1 VRPRVGQHDM
11 LTRVEKDHSAQIEPA
26 QVHQAL
32 EQVLTSKYFV
42 NAHKKKGFLR
52 LICDLYLDGRAHE
65 VNEYRIAFD
74 VFGRDNNYNPSAD
87 PIVRVVAHEI
97 RKKLELY
104 YQNEGADDEIRLEI
118 PAGSYQPIF
127 TRLTPPAPPEIVE
140 SVDVPQAPPDTATT
154 SGDDTIPA
162 QTAREPKR
170 RMTVAIM
177 LGATALVLAIAVAVL
192 GYSNWEL
199 RNRFTGLEASGSQTI
214 DTLLW
219 THFVQDAT
227 PPLVIL
233 SNPPVL
239 GFVNPSDPDVV
250 VKESIPLTPQ
260 QVDALRSRFVVTPE
274 VIVTESPAA
283 GGVAPAETESR
294 VLRQNEARLIARTNV
309 CTGMGE
315 AIGLHYLTDFFRTAG
330 RSIQLKQS
338 RTLSA
343 EDLKNHN
350 VIMLGGV
357 WVNGWTGKLTSLEDF
372 VFTDNGTIVNHK
384 PQPGEQSE
392 YIPQFDGR
400 TGSLVVDYALIT
412 VRPNLSSAHEVMVLA
427 GALSPGTE
435 AAAEYVTN
443 KSYLSQLNQRLRQL
457 RPDGEAPI
465 YFQALL
471 RVGVENGI
479 PTTITLQSLHEIH
492 P

>member
-1 VRPRVGQHDM
+1 V
-11 LTRVEKDHSAQIEPA
+11 
-26 QVHQAL
+26 
-32 EQVLTSKYFV
+32 
-42 NAHKKKGFLR
+42 
-52 LICDLYLDGRAHE
+52 
-65 VNEYRIAFD
+65 
-74 VFGRDNNYNPSAD
+74 
-87 PIVRVVAHEI
+87 
-97 RKKLELY
+97 
-104 YQNEGADDEIRLEI
+104 
-118 PAGSYQPIF
+118 
-127 TRLTPPAPPEIVE
+127 PPAPAQPDASAIPGDET
-140 SVDVPQAPPDTATT
+140 APVRP
-154 SGDDTIPA
+154 
-162 QTAREPKR
+162 
-170 RMTVAIM
+170 
-177 LGATALVLAIAVAVL
+177 ATAPLPSSGTFGLRAAIVVLTIIAATL
-192 GYSNWEL
+192 GYFYWQL
-199 RNRFTGLEASGSQTI
+199 RKQVVEVAAAEASTI
-214 DTLLW
+214 DNVLW
-219 THFVQDAT
+219 APFVKDST
-227 PPLVIL
+227 PPLVII

-239 GFVNPSDPDVV
+239 GFVNPSDPEVV

-260 QVDALRSRFVVTPE
+260 QAEALRSRFVVMPE

-283 GGVAPAETESR
+283 AGGAETDTPSR
-294 VLRQNEARLIARTNV
+294 VIRQNEPRLIARTNV

-330 RSIQLKQS
+330 RGIQLKQS

-357 WVNGWTGKLTSLEDF
+357 WVNGWTGKLNSLEDF
-372 VFTDNGTIVNHK
+372 VFTDNGTIVNHQ

-443 KSYLSQLNQRLRQL
+443 KTYVDQLNQRLQAL
-457 RPDGEAPI
+457 GTDGEMPR

-471 RVGVENGI
+471 KVGVENGI
-479 PTTITLQSLHEIH
+479 PTTITLISIHELRQ
-492 P
+492 

>member
-1 VRPRVGQHDM
+1 MRPRFWQFDM
-11 LTRVEKDHSAQIEPA
+11 STRLVKDHSSQIEPA
-26 QVHQAL
+26 EVQQAL
-32 EQVLTSKYFV
+32 EKVLNSKYFV

-52 LICDLYLDGRAHE
+52 LICDLYLEGRAHE

-74 VFGRDNNYNPSAD
+74 VFSRDNNYNPSAD

-104 YQNEGADDEIRLEI
+104 YQNEGVDDEIRLEI
-118 PAGSYQPIF
+118 PSGSYQPIF
-127 TRLTPPAPPEIVE
+127 IRHLLEPEPE
-140 SVDVPQAPPDTATT
+140 PEEDVPQAHLHPDTPAVEAEEPISTKAAPAPTT
-154 SGDDTIPA
+154 STGIIGLRA
-162 QTAREPKR
+162 
-170 RMTVAIM
+170 
-177 LGATALVLAIAVAVL
+177 AVAVL
-192 GYSNWEL
+192 VIVAATLGYLYWQL
-199 RNRFTGLEASGSQTI
+199 RRQIVEIETTGSSALENV
-214 DTLLW
+214 LW
-219 THFVQDAT
+219 SPFVKDNT
-227 PPLVIL
+227 PPLVII

-239 GFVNPSDPDVV
+239 GFVNPSDPEVV

-260 QVDALRSRFVVTPE
+260 QVEALRSRFVVMPE

-283 GGVAPAETESR
+283 AGGAQTDTPSR
-294 VLRQNEARLIARTNV
+294 VIRQNEARLIARTNV

-330 RSIQLKQS
+330 RGIQLKQS

-372 VFTDNGTIVNHK
+372 VFTDNGTIVNHE
-384 PQPGEQSE
+384 PLQGEQSE

-412 VRPNLSSAHEVMVLA
+412 VRPNLSNAHEVMVLA

-443 KSYLSQLNQRLRQL
+443 KAYLDQMNQHLQAL
-457 RPDGEAPI
+457 GTDGETPL

-471 RVGVENGI
+471 KVGVENGI
-479 PTTITLQSLHEIH
+479 PTTISLISIH
-492 P
+492 KLRQ